1 MDLIFELNEIN
12 KVAEKLC
19 QSGDSKVI
27 ALHGE
32 MGAGKTTFVHAMG
45 EVLGVKEIVSSP
57 TFSIINEYRAKDN
70 QTIYHIDLYRL
81 KNDAEI
87 FQSGVEEC
95 LYSGNLCFVEW
106 PERAKN
112 IFPPETLHVYI
123 STVDEQKRKIRW

>member
-12 KVAEKLC
+12 RVTEKLY
-19 QSGDSKVI
+19 QSCNCTVI

-32 MGAGKTTFVHAMG
+32 MGAGKTTLVHAMG
-45 EVLGVKEIVSSP
+45 ETLGVKEIISSP

-123 STVDEQKRKIRW
+123 STIDEQKRKISW